1 MSKPIIGARRST
13 SPGAVQLGDEKS
25 SKGSPEGSVL
35 SHSCLNVPERKTAP
49 PEVNLGVLASLIG
62 FRLRMAQLAVYEDFL
77 SDSPGPR
84 LTPGLSAIIILVDAN
99 PEMTQQQLC
108 EAIHVD
114 KSTFAIT
121 LNRLAD
127 RGLIRRVR
135 SRKDRRQNM
144 LRLTKKGGA
153 TLLAIRAH
161 VERHEQRVFAS
172 LTATERKQ
180 LVRLL
185 KKVGEPRASRG

>member
-1 MSKPIIGARRST
+1 
-13 SPGAVQLGDEKS
+13 
-25 SKGSPEGSVL
+25 L
-35 SHSCLNVPERKTAP
+35 SHSCRTVPERTPAP
-49 PEVNLGVLASLIG
+49 AQVNLGILASLIG

-84 LTPGLSAIIILVDAN
+84 LTPGLSAIIILVDSN

-108 EAIHVD
+108 EAIRVD

-121 LNRLAD
+121 LNRLAE

-144 LRLTKKGGA
+144 LRLTKKGK
-153 TLLAIRAH
+153 TMLQAIRTH
-161 VERHEQRVFAS
+161 VDRHEQRVFAS
-172 LTATERKQ
+172 LSATERKQ
-180 LVRLL
+180 LVRILS
-185 KKVGEPRASRG
+185 KVGKLGEPQASGG